1 MEVGKKAKLKIKEEE
16 EFVKYWRA
24 NIERKLFRIAK
35 EKGFYIT
42 LKKVLNPANKT
53 NHDYEIKN
61 LYREVHADILG
72 NKDRVFN
79 MDELECKKKNYP
91 IRCALSSNLYLS
103 HILCLVVLQKCNL
116 SHTLFKECFNT
127 LTINLFKG
135 KWFITRYIE
144 NKSWLKLLLS

>member
-1 MEVGKKAKLKIKEEE
+1 MEINKKYKTRLKEEE

-24 NIERKLFRIAK
+24 NIEKKLFRIAK

-61 LYREVHADILG
+61 LYREILG
-72 NKDRVFN
+72 DIRCNKDKVLK
-79 MDELECKKKNYP
+79 MDELECSKKNYP
-91 IRCALSSNLYLS
+91 IRCALTSNLYLS
-103 HILCLVVLQKCNL
+103 HIICLVVLQKCKL

-127 LTINLFKG
+127 LTTNMFKG
-135 KWFITRYIE
+135 KWFKTRYIE

>member
-1 MEVGKKAKLKIKEEE
+1 MEINKKSKTRLTEEE

-24 NIERKLFRIAK
+24 NIEKKLFRIAK

-61 LYREVHADILG
+61 LHREVYADILG

-79 MDELECKKKNYP
+79 MDELECSKKNYP
-91 IRCALSSNLYLS
+91 ICCALTSNLYLS
-103 HILCLVVLQKCNL
+103 HIICLVVLQKCKL
-116 SHTLFKECFNT
+116 SHMLFKECFNT

-135 KWFITRYIE
+135 KWFKTHYIE

>member
-1 MEVGKKAKLKIKEEE
+1 MEINKKGQIEKEEE
-16 EFVKYWRA
+16 RFVKYWRA
-24 NIERKLFRIAK
+24 KIERKLFRIAK

-61 LYREVHADILG
+61 LYREVLGDIRC

-91 IRCALSSNLYLS
+91 IRCALSSDLYLS
-103 HILCLVVLQKCNL
+103 HIICLVILQKCKL

-127 LTINLFKG
+127 LTTNLFKG

>member
-1 MEVGKKAKLKIKEEE
+1 MKSQELYNSLYEEK

-53 NHDYEIKN
+53 NHDYEIKK
-61 LYREVHADILG
+61 LYREVHADISC
-72 NKDRVFN
+72 NKDKVFN

-91 IRCALSSNLYLS
+91 IRCALSSNIYLS
-103 HILCLVVLQKCNL
+103 HIICLVILQKCKL

-127 LTINLFKG
+127 LTTNLFKG
-135 KWFITRYIE
+135 KWFKTRYIE
-144 NKSWLKLLLS
+144 NKCWIKLFLS

>member
-1 MEVGKKAKLKIKEEE
+1 MEVNKKSQIEKEEE

-35 EKGFYIT
+35 EKGFYIV

-61 LYREVHADILG
+61 LYREVIGDIRC

-91 IRCALSSNLYLS
+91 IRCALSSDLYLS
-103 HILCLVVLQKCNL
+103 HIICLVVLQKCKL

-127 LTINLFKG
+127 LTTNLFKG
-135 KWFITRYIE
+135 KWFTTRYIE

>member
-1 MEVGKKAKLKIKEEE
+1 MEINKKSKARLKEKE

-24 NIERKLFRIAK
+24 NVEKKLFRIAK

-61 LYREVHADILG
+61 LHREVYADILG
-72 NKDRVFN
+72 NKDSVFN
-79 MDELECKKKNYP
+79 MDELECSKKNYP
-91 IRCALSSNLYLS
+91 IRCALTSNLYLS
-103 HILCLVVLQKCNL
+103 HIICLVVLQKCKL

-135 KWFITRYIE
+135 KWFKTRYIE

>member
-1 MEVGKKAKLKIKEEE
+1 MEVNKKSQIEKEEE

-35 EKGFYIT
+35 EKGFYII

-61 LYREVHADILG
+61 LYREVIGDIRC

-79 MDELECKKKNYP
+79 MDELECSKKNYP
-91 IRCALSSNLYLS
+91 IRCALTSNLYLS
-103 HILCLVVLQKCNL
+103 HVICLVVLQKCNL

-135 KWFITRYIE
+135 KWFKTRYIE

>member
-1 MEVGKKAKLKIKEEE
+1 MEINKKSKARLKEKE

-24 NIERKLFRIAK
+24 NVEKKLFRIAK

-61 LYREVHADILG
+61 LHREVYADILG
-72 NKDRVFN
+72 NKDSVFN
-79 MDELECKKKNYP
+79 MDELECSKKNYP
-91 IRCALSSNLYLS
+91 IRCALTSNLYLS

-135 KWFITRYIE
+135 KWFKTRYIE

>member
-1 MEVGKKAKLKIKEEE
+1 MEVNKKSKIKEEEE

-42 LKKVLNPANKT
+42 LKKVLNPTNKT

-61 LYREVHADILG
+61 LYREVRADISC

-91 IRCALSSNLYLS
+91 ICCALSSNLYLS
-103 HILCLVVLQKCNL
+103 HIICLVVLQKCKL

-127 LTINLFKG
+127 LTTNLFKG
-135 KWFITRYIE
+135 KWFKTRYIE
-144 NKSWLKLLLS
+144 NKCWIKLFLS

>member
-1 MEVGKKAKLKIKEEE
+1 MEINKKSKARLKEKE

-24 NIERKLFRIAK
+24 NVEKKLFRIAK
-35 EKGFYIT
+35 EKGFYVT

-61 LYREVHADILG
+61 LHREVYADILG

-79 MDELECKKKNYP
+79 MDELECSKKNYP
-91 IRCALSSNLYLS
+91 IRCALTSNLYLS
-103 HILCLVVLQKCNL
+103 HVICLVVLQKCKL

-135 KWFITRYIE
+135 KWFKTRYIE